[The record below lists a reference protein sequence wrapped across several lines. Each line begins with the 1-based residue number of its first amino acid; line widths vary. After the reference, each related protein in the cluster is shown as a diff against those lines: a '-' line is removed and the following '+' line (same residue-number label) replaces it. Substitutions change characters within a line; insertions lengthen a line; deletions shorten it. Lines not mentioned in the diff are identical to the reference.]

1 MKRLLAITLLMITA
15 GVTDITVACTTFIIS
30 GKNTADGKPILYKNR
45 DTGTLDNAIVFFS
58 DGKYQYIGMVD
69 AKESW
74 KKEVWGGFNSAG
86 FAIMNSMA
94 YNNNI
99 ENTTISEDQEGLVM
113 KLALQSCVTL
123 ADFEKLLT
131 DLPKP
136 LGVNSNFGV
145 IDASGGAAYYETG
158 HYGFKKIDANDPAL
172 APYGYLIRTNHSFT
186 GTVDVGGGYIRFA
199 AASEALNMAAAQK
212 KLEPQ
217 YLLNNISRNLNHS
230 LTKVNLRADL
240 TRDNKSAE
248 FRNFEDFIPRFST
261 ASVIMVVGAAKG
273 EDPSAAMAWMV
284 TGFPLTAVAVPV
296 WVSAG
301 KSLPWVVS
309 MKKDLHAPLCD
320 AAMTLKGQ
328 LFPISR
334 GNGNKYIN
342 VAALINADNTGILQ
356 RLEPVENEIF
366 KKTTE
371 MVASM
376 PDRGRLQKEKIT
388 EHYKWID
395 SYIIQSYK
403 EIFDIEVK

>member
-1 MKRLLAITLLMITA
+1 MKRLFLLLLLLAGA
-15 GVTDITVACTTFIIS
+15 GMTGDIWSCTTFIIS
-30 GKNTADGKPILYKNR
+30 GKNTPDGKPILYKNR

-58 DGKYQYIGMVD
+58 DGKYQYIGIVD
-69 AKESW
+69 SRVSW

-99 ENTTISEDQEGLVM
+99 GDTTKFEDQEGVVM
-113 KLALQSCVTL
+113 KLALASCATL

-145 IDASGGAAYYETG
+145 IDAYGGAAYYETG
-158 HYGFKKIDANDPAL
+158 NYGFKKIDANDPAL
-172 APYGYLIRTNHSFT
+172 APDGYLIRTNHSFT
-186 GTVDVGGGYIRFA
+186 GAVDQGMGYIRYA

-212 KLEPQ
+212 KFEPQ

-240 TRDNKSAE
+240 PRDNRSAE
-248 FRNFEDFIPRFST
+248 FRSFEDFIPRFST
-261 ASVIMVVGAAKG
+261 ASVVMVVGAAKG
-273 EDPSAAMAWMV
+273 EDPAAAMAWMV
-284 TGFPLTAVAVPV
+284 DGSPLTAVAVPV

-301 KSLPWVVS
+301 KNLPWVVS
-309 MKKDLHAPLCD
+309 MKDDMHSPLCD
-320 AAMTLKGQ
+320 AAMQLKGQ

-356 RLEPVENEIF
+356 RLEPIEAEIF
-366 KKTTE
+366 RKTAEMTTALSGKKTDKA
-371 MVASM
+371 MI
-376 PDRGRLQKEKIT
+376 Q

-403 EIFDIEVK
+403 EIFDIEIK

>member
-1 MKRLLAITLLMITA
+1 MKKLFVLLLLLAGA
-15 GVTDITVACTTFIIS
+15 GMTGDIWSCTTFIIS
-30 GKNTADGKPILYKNR
+30 GKNTPDGKPILYKNR

-58 DGKYQYIGMVD
+58 DGKYQYIGIVD
-69 AKESW
+69 SRVSW
-74 KKEVWGGFNSAG
+74 KKEVWGGYNSAG

-99 ENTTISEDQEGLVM
+99 GDTTKFEDQEGVVM
-113 KLALQSCVTL
+113 KLALASCATL

-145 IDASGGAAYYETG
+145 IDAYGGAAYYETG
-158 HYGFKKIDANDPAL
+158 NYGFKKIDANDPAL
-172 APYGYLIRTNHSFT
+172 APDGYLIRTNHSFT
-186 GTVDVGGGYIRFA
+186 GAVDQGMGYIRYA

-240 TRDNKSAE
+240 PRDNRSAE
-248 FRNFEDFIPRFST
+248 FRSFEDFIPRFST
-261 ASVIMVVGAAKG
+261 ASVVMVVGAAKG
-273 EDPSAAMAWMV
+273 EDPAAAMAWMV
-284 TGFPLTAVAVPV
+284 DGSPLTAVAVPV

-301 KSLPWVVS
+301 KNLPWVVS
-309 MKKDLHAPLCD
+309 MKDDMHSPLCD
-320 AAMTLKGQ
+320 AAMQLKGQ

-356 RLEPVENEIF
+356 RLEPIETEIF
-366 KKTTE
+366 RKTAEMTTALSGKKTDKA
-371 MVASM
+371 MI
-376 PDRGRLQKEKIT
+376 Q

>member
-1 MKRLLAITLLMITA
+1 MKRLFVLLLLLAGA
-15 GVTDITVACTTFIIS
+15 GMTGDIWSCTTFIIS
-30 GKNTADGKPILYKNR
+30 GKNTPDGKPILYKNR

-58 DGKYQYIGMVD
+58 DGKYQYIGIVD
-69 AKESW
+69 SRVSW
-74 KKEVWGGFNSAG
+74 KKEVWGGYNSAG

-99 ENTTISEDQEGLVM
+99 GDTTKFEDQEGIVM
-113 KLALQSCVTL
+113 KLALASCATL

-131 DLPKP
+131 DLPRP

-145 IDASGGAAYYETG
+145 IDAYGGAAYYETG
-158 HYGFKKIDANDPAL
+158 NYGFKKIDANDPAL
-172 APYGYLIRTNHSFT
+172 APDGYLIRTNHSFT
-186 GTVDVGGGYIRFA
+186 GAVDQGMGYIRYA

-240 TRDNKSAE
+240 PRDNRSAE
-248 FRNFEDFIPRFST
+248 FRSFEDFIPRFST
-261 ASVIMVVGAAKG
+261 ASVVMVVGAAKG
-273 EDPSAAMAWMV
+273 EDPAAAMAWMV
-284 TGFPLTAVAVPV
+284 DGSPLTAVAVPV

-301 KSLPWVVS
+301 KNLPWVVS
-309 MKKDLHAPLCD
+309 MKDDMHSPLCD
-320 AAMTLKGQ
+320 AAMQLKGQ

-342 VAALINADNTGILQ
+342 VAALINAEKTGILQ

-366 KKTTE
+366 RKTAEMTTALSGKKTDKA
-371 MVASM
+371 MI
-376 PDRGRLQKEKIT
+376 Q

>member
-1 MKRLLAITLLMITA
+1 MKRLFVLLFLLAGA
-15 GVTDITVACTTFIIS
+15 GMTGDIWSCTTFIIS
-30 GKNTADGKPILYKNR
+30 GKNTPDGKPILYKNR

-58 DGKYQYIGMVD
+58 DGKYQYIGIVD
-69 AKESW
+69 SRVSW

-99 ENTTISEDQEGLVM
+99 GDTTKFEDQEGVVM
-113 KLALQSCVTL
+113 KLALASCATL

-145 IDASGGAAYYETG
+145 IDADGGAAYYETG
-158 HYGFKKIDANDPAL
+158 NYGFKKIDANDPAL
-172 APYGYLIRTNHSFT
+172 APDGYLIRTNHSFT
-186 GTVDVGGGYIRFA
+186 GAVDQGMGYIRYA

-240 TRDNKSAE
+240 PRDNKSAE
-248 FRNFEDFIPRFST
+248 FRSFEDFIPRFST
-261 ASVIMVVGAAKG
+261 ASVVMVVGAAKG
-273 EDPSAAMAWMV
+273 EDPAAAMAWMV
-284 TGFPLTAVAVPV
+284 DGSPLTAVAVPV

-301 KSLPWVVS
+301 KNLPWVVS
-309 MKKDLHAPLCD
+309 MKDDMHSPLCD
-320 AAMTLKGQ
+320 AAMQLKGQ

-356 RLEPVENEIF
+356 KLEPVEDEIF
-366 KKTTE
+366 RKTAEMTTVLSGKKTDKA
-371 MVASM
+371 MI
-376 PDRGRLQKEKIT
+376 Q

-403 EIFDIEVK
+403 EIFDVEIK

>member
-1 MKRLLAITLLMITA
+1 MKRLFVLLLLLAGA
-15 GVTDITVACTTFIIS
+15 GMTGDIWSCTTFIIS
-30 GKNTADGKPILYKNR
+30 GKNTPDGKPILYKNR

-58 DGKYQYIGMVD
+58 DGKYQFIGVVD
-69 AKESW
+69 SRESW
-74 KKEVWGGFNSAG
+74 KQEVWGGFNSAG
-86 FAIMNSMA
+86 FAIMNSAA
-94 YNNNI
+94 YNNNVGDA
-99 ENTTISEDQEGLVM
+99 SKFADQEGVVM
-113 KLALQSCVTL
+113 KLALASCATL
-123 ADFEKLLT
+123 ADFEKMLT

-136 LGVNSNFGV
+136 LGVDANFGV

-158 HYGFKKIDANDPAL
+158 NYGFKKIDANDPAL

-186 GTVDVGGGYIRFA
+186 GTVDVGGGYIRYA

-212 KLEPQ
+212 KIEPQ

-240 TRDNKSAE
+240 PGDNKSAE
-248 FRNFEDFIPRFST
+248 FRSFEDFIPRFST

-273 EDPSAAMAWMV
+273 EDPSASMAWMV
-284 TGFPLTAVAVPV
+284 AGSPLTAVAVPV

-301 KSLPWVVS
+301 KKLPWVVS
-309 MKKDLHAPLCD
+309 MKDDMHAPLCD
-320 AAMTLKGQ
+320 AAMQLKGQ

-334 GNGNKYIN
+334 GNGSKYIN
-342 VAALINADNTGILQ
+342 VAALINDDNTGILQ

-366 KKTTE
+366 KKTAE
-371 MVASM
+371 MMTAMKGNKS
-376 PDRGRLQKEKIT
+376 DKELKL

-403 EIFDIEVK
+403 EQFGIEIK

>member
-1 MKRLLAITLLMITA
+1 MKRFYAITLLLLTA
-15 GVTDITVACTTFIIS
+15 GITENTEACTTFIIS
-30 GKNTADGKPILYKNR
+30 GKNTPDGKPILYKNR

-58 DGKYQYIGMVD
+58 DGKYQYIGVVD
-69 AKESW
+69 SRESW

-99 ENTTISEDQEGLVM
+99 GDTTKLEDQEGVVM
-113 KLALQSCVTL
+113 KLALASCATL
-123 ADFEKLLT
+123 ADFEKLLN

-158 HYGFKKIDANDPAL
+158 NYGFKKIDANDPAL
-172 APYGYLIRTNHSFT
+172 APDGYLIRTNHSFT
-186 GTVDVGGGYIRFA
+186 GAVDQGMGYIRYA

-217 YLLNNISRNLNHS
+217 YLLNNISRNLKHS
-230 LTKVNLRADL
+230 LTKVNLRSDL
-240 TRDNKSAE
+240 PRDNKSAE

-273 EDPSAAMAWMV
+273 EDPAAAMAWMV
-284 TGFPLTAVAVPV
+284 DGSPLTAVAVPV

-301 KSLPWVVS
+301 KNLPWVVS
-309 MKKDLHAPLCD
+309 MKDDMHSPLCD
-320 AAMTLKGQ
+320 AAMQLKGQ

-342 VAALINADNTGILQ
+342 VAALINAEQTGILQ

-366 KKTTE
+366 RKTAGMTTALSGKKTDKT
-371 MVASM
+371 MI
-376 PDRGRLQKEKIT
+376 Q

-403 EIFDIEVK
+403 ELFGIEIK

>member
-1 MKRLLAITLLMITA
+1 MKRLFVFLLLLAGA
-15 GVTDITVACTTFIIS
+15 GMTGDIWSCTTFIIS
-30 GKNTADGKPILYKNR
+30 GKNTPDGKPILYKNR

-58 DGKYQYIGMVD
+58 DGKYQYIGIVD
-69 AKESW
+69 LRQSW

-94 YNNNI
+94 YNNNVGD
-99 ENTTISEDQEGLVM
+99 TTKFEDQEGVVM
-113 KLALQSCVTL
+113 KLALASCATL
-123 ADFEKLLT
+123 ADFEMLLT

-158 HYGFKKIDANDPAL
+158 NYGFKKIDANDPAL
-172 APYGYLIRTNHSFT
+172 APFGYLIRTNHSFT
-186 GTVDVGGGYIRFA
+186 GAVDEGMGYIRYA
-199 AASEALNMAAAQK
+199 AASEALNMAVAQNR
-212 KLEPQ
+212 LEPQ

-240 TRDNKSAE
+240 PPDNKSAE
-248 FRNFEDFIPRFST
+248 FRSFEDFIPRFST

-273 EDPSAAMAWMV
+273 EDPAAAMAWMV
-284 TGFPLTAVAVPV
+284 DGSPLTAVAVPV

-301 KSLPWVVS
+301 RDLPAVVS
-309 MKKDLHAPLCD
+309 MKDDMHSPLCD
-320 AAMTLKGQ
+320 AAMQLKGQ

-342 VAALINADNTGILQ
+342 VAALINADKTGILQ

-366 KKTTE
+366 RKTAEMTTVLSGKKTDK
-371 MVASM
+371 AII
-376 PDRGRLQKEKIT
+376 Q

-395 SYIIQSYK
+395 SYIIRSYK
-403 EIFDIEVK
+403 EIFDIEFK

>member
-1 MKRLLAITLLMITA
+1 MKRLIVFLLLLAGA
-15 GVTDITVACTTFIIS
+15 GMTGDIWSCTTFIIS
-30 GKNTADGKPILYKNR
+30 GKNTPDGKPILYKNR

-58 DGKYQYIGMVD
+58 DGKYQYIGIVD
-69 AKESW
+69 SRESW

-94 YNNNI
+94 YNNNVGD
-99 ENTTISEDQEGLVM
+99 TTKFEDQEGVVM
-113 KLALQSCVTL
+113 KLALASCATL

-158 HYGFKKIDANDPAL
+158 NYGFKKIDANDPAL
-172 APYGYLIRTNHSFT
+172 APFGYLIRTNHSFT
-186 GTVDVGGGYIRFA
+186 GAVDEGMGYIRYA
-199 AASEALNMAAAQK
+199 AASEALNMAVAQNR
-212 KLEPQ
+212 LEPQ

-240 TRDNKSAE
+240 PPDNRSAE
-248 FRNFEDFIPRFST
+248 FRSFEDFIPRFST

-273 EDPSAAMAWMV
+273 EDPAAAMAWMV
-284 TGFPLTAVAVPV
+284 DGSPLTAVAVPV

-301 KSLPWVVS
+301 RDLPSVVS
-309 MKKDLHAPLCD
+309 MKDNLHSPLCD
-320 AAMTLKGQ
+320 AAMQLKGQ
-328 LFPISR
+328 LFPITR

-342 VAALINADNTGILQ
+342 VAALINAEKTGILQ

-366 KKTTE
+366 RKTAGMTTALTGKKTDK
-371 MVASM
+371 AII
-376 PDRGRLQKEKIT
+376 Q

-395 SYIIQSYK
+395 SYIIRSYK
-403 EIFDIEVK
+403 EIFDIEFK

>member
-1 MKRLLAITLLMITA
+1 MKRLLVLLLLLA
-15 GVTDITVACTTFIIS
+15 GAGMTGDIWSCTTFIIS
-30 GKNTADGKPILYKNR
+30 GKNTQDGKPILYKNR

-58 DGKYQYIGMVD
+58 DGKYQYIGIVNSR
-69 AKESW
+69 ESW
-74 KKEVWGGFNSAG
+74 KKEVWGGYNSAG

-99 ENTTISEDQEGLVM
+99 GDTTKFADQEGVVM
-113 KLALQSCVTL
+113 KMALASCATL
-123 ADFEKLLT
+123 ADFEKLLN

-136 LGVNSNFGV
+136 FGVNSNFGV

-158 HYGFKKIDANDPAL
+158 NYGFKKIDANDPAL
-172 APYGYLIRTNHSFT
+172 APDGYLIRTNHSFT
-186 GTVDVGGGYIRFA
+186 GAVDQGMGYIRYA

-212 KLEPQ
+212 MLEPQ

-240 TRDNKSAE
+240 PRDNRSAE
-248 FRNFEDFIPRFST
+248 FRSFEDFIPRFST
-261 ASVIMVVGAAKG
+261 ASVIMVVGAAKE
-273 EDPSAAMAWMV
+273 EDQSEAMAWMV
-284 TGFPLTAVAVPV
+284 AGSPLTAVAVPV

-301 KSLPWVVS
+301 KNIPWVVS
-309 MKKDLHAPLCD
+309 MKDDMHAPLCD

-334 GNGNKYIN
+334 GNGYKYIN
-342 VAALINADNTGILQ
+342 VAALINADNTGIMQ

-366 KKTTE
+366 KKTSE
-371 MVASM
+371 MMTALSGKKTDKAMV
-376 PDRGRLQKEKIT
+376 Q

-403 EIFDIEVK
+403 EIFGIEIK

>member
-1 MKRLLAITLLMITA
+1 MKRLFVLLLLLAGA
-15 GVTDITVACTTFIIS
+15 GMTGDIWSCTTFIIS
-30 GKNTADGKPILYKNR
+30 GKNTPDGKPILYKNR

-58 DGKYQYIGMVD
+58 DGKYQYIGIVD
-69 AKESW
+69 SRESW

-94 YNNNI
+94 YNNNVGD
-99 ENTTISEDQEGLVM
+99 TTKFEDQEGVVM
-113 KLALQSCVTL
+113 KLALASCATL

-158 HYGFKKIDANDPAL
+158 NYGFKKIDANDPAL
-172 APYGYLIRTNHSFT
+172 APFGYLIRTNHSFT
-186 GTVDVGGGYIRFA
+186 GAVDEGMGYIRYA
-199 AASEALNMAAAQK
+199 AASEALNMAVAQNR
-212 KLEPQ
+212 LEPQ

-230 LTKVNLRADL
+230 LTKANLRADL
-240 TRDNKSAE
+240 PLDNKSPE
-248 FRNFEDFIPRFST
+248 FRHFEDFIPRFST

-273 EDPSAAMAWMV
+273 EDPAAAMAWMV
-284 TGFPLTAVAVPV
+284 DGSPLTAVAVPV

-301 KSLPWVVS
+301 RELPAVVS
-309 MKKDLHAPLCD
+309 MKDDMHSPLCD
-320 AAMTLKGQ
+320 AAMQLKGQ
-328 LFPISR
+328 LFPITR

-342 VAALINADNTGILQ
+342 VAALLNAEKTGILQ

-366 KKTTE
+366 RKTAGLTTALTGKKTDK
-371 MVASM
+371 AII
-376 PDRGRLQKEKIT
+376 Q

-395 SYIIQSYK
+395 SYIIRSYK
-403 EIFDIEVK
+403 EIFDIEIK

>member
-1 MKRLLAITLLMITA
+1 MKKLFVLLLLLAGA
-15 GVTDITVACTTFIIS
+15 GMTGDIWSCTTFIIS
-30 GKNTADGKPILYKNR
+30 GKNTPDGKPILYKNR

-58 DGKYQYIGMVD
+58 DGKYQYIGIVD
-69 AKESW
+69 SRESW

-94 YNNNI
+94 YNNNVGD
-99 ENTTISEDQEGLVM
+99 TTKFEDQEGVVM
-113 KLALQSCVTL
+113 KLALASCATL

-145 IDASGGAAYYETG
+145 IDAYGGAAYYETG
-158 HYGFKKIDANDPAL
+158 NYGFKKIDANDPAL
-172 APYGYLIRTNHSFT
+172 APDGYLIRTNHSFT
-186 GTVDVGGGYIRFA
+186 GAVDKGMGYIRYA

-212 KLEPQ
+212 KFEPQ

-240 TRDNKSAE
+240 PRDNRSAE
-248 FRNFEDFIPRFST
+248 FRSFEDFIPRFST
-261 ASVIMVVGAAKG
+261 ASVVMVVGAAKG
-273 EDPSAAMAWMV
+273 EDPAAAMAWMV
-284 TGFPLTAVAVPV
+284 DGSPLTAVAVPV

-301 KSLPWVVS
+301 KNLPWVVS
-309 MKKDLHAPLCD
+309 MKDDMHSPLCD
-320 AAMTLKGQ
+320 AAMQLKGQ

-356 RLEPVENEIF
+356 KLEPVEDEIF
-366 KKTTE
+366 RKTAEMTTVLSGKKTDKA
-371 MVASM
+371 MI
-376 PDRGRLQKEKIT
+376 Q

-403 EIFDIEVK
+403 EIFDIEIK

>member
-1 MKRLLAITLLMITA
+1 MKRLFLLLLLLAGA
-15 GVTDITVACTTFIIS
+15 GMTGDIWSCTTFIIS
-30 GKNTADGKPILYKNR
+30 GKNTPDGKPILYKNR

-58 DGKYQYIGMVD
+58 DGKYQYIGIVD
-69 AKESW
+69 SRVSW
-74 KKEVWGGFNSAG
+74 KKEVWGGYNSAG

-99 ENTTISEDQEGLVM
+99 GDTTKFEDQEGIVM
-113 KLALQSCVTL
+113 KLALASCATL

-131 DLPKP
+131 DLPRP

-158 HYGFKKIDANDPAL
+158 NYGFKKIDANDPAL
-172 APYGYLIRTNHSFT
+172 APDGYLIRTNHSFT
-186 GTVDVGGGYIRFA
+186 GAVDQGMGYIRYA

-217 YLLNNISRNLNHS
+217 YLLNNISRNLKHS
-230 LTKVNLRADL
+230 LTKVNLRSDL
-240 TRDNKSAE
+240 PRDNKSSE

-273 EDPSAAMAWMV
+273 EDPAAAMAWMV
-284 TGFPLTAVAVPV
+284 DGSPLTAVAVPV

-301 KSLPWVVS
+301 KNLPWVVS
-309 MKKDLHAPLCD
+309 MKDDMHSPLCD
-320 AAMTLKGQ
+320 AAMQLKDQ

-342 VAALINADNTGILQ
+342 VAALINAEKTGILQ

-366 KKTTE
+366 RKTAGMTTALSGKKTDKT
-371 MVASM
+371 MI
-376 PDRGRLQKEKIT
+376 Q

-395 SYIIQSYK
+395 SYIIRSYK
-403 EIFDIEVK
+403 EIFDIEIK

>member
-1 MKRLLAITLLMITA
+1 MKRLFVLLLLLAGA
-15 GVTDITVACTTFIIS
+15 GMTGDIWSCTTFIIS
-30 GKNTADGKPILYKNR
+30 GKNTPDGKPILYKNR

-58 DGKYQYIGMVD
+58 DGKYQYIGIVD
-69 AKESW
+69 SRESW

-94 YNNNI
+94 YNNNVGD
-99 ENTTISEDQEGLVM
+99 TTKFEDQEGVVM
-113 KLALQSCVTL
+113 KLALASCATL

-158 HYGFKKIDANDPAL
+158 NYGFNKIDANDPAL
-172 APYGYLIRTNHSFT
+172 APFGYLIRTNHSFT
-186 GTVDVGGGYIRFA
+186 GAVDEGMGYIRYA
-199 AASEALNMAAAQK
+199 AASEALNMAVAQNR
-212 KLEPQ
+212 LEPQ

-230 LTKVNLRADL
+230 LTKANLRADL
-240 TRDNKSAE
+240 PLDNKSPE
-248 FRNFEDFIPRFST
+248 FRHFEDFIPRFST

-273 EDPSAAMAWMV
+273 EDPAAAMAWMV
-284 TGFPLTAVAVPV
+284 DGSPLTAVAVPV

-301 KSLPWVVS
+301 RELPAVVS
-309 MKKDLHAPLCD
+309 MKDDMHSPLCD
-320 AAMTLKGQ
+320 AAMQLKGQ
-328 LFPISR
+328 LFPITR

-342 VAALINADNTGILQ
+342 VAALLNAEKTGILQ

-366 KKTTE
+366 RKTAGLTTALTGKKTDK
-371 MVASM
+371 AII
-376 PDRGRLQKEKIT
+376 Q

-395 SYIIQSYK
+395 SYIIRSYK
-403 EIFDIEVK
+403 EIFDIEIK